1 MNIGDAKIVI
11 TADDKASAQM
21 NEVGKST
28 NKLGINFKAL
38 GVALVAATAALGAFI
53 FKATK
58 DWAAA
63 GDVFD
68 KMTDRTGIAV
78 EKLSELDYVLRL
90 SGSSIEDFEKAN
102 KKLSATIQDAGYGLE
117 TYTRAFDEL
126 GLDIA
131 MLQKLSPEEQF
142 WAVAHALAEIDNES
156 NQIALAQDLFGR
168 AGTALLPMLADGA
181 DAIAEM
187 QAEYNEYGYQWTEQT
202 AGAAAALNDSVQK
215 LEATWDKIKFKL
227 IEELDIESRID
238 ALSEW
243 MNKAGDWLSQNKDM
257 LDTFIEAV
265 KILGTALFYIW
276 KAFKLIGEIIAN
288 AVIAGMR
295 IMDFILPGKKA
306 WMTYAGDYDIAMP
319 TPEALDLASMS
330 GSNVASASGGGTTI
344 NLNGPFVGNESAFQE
359 FARTIDSA
367 IGQNNRR
374 TSFGTVNPGY
384 YGGTSAP

>member
-168 AGTALLPMLADGA
+168 AGTALLLMLADGA

-202 AGAAAALNDSVQK
+202 AEAAAALNDSVQK

-330 GSNVASASGGGTTI
+330 GANVASASGGGTTI